1 MNYLRLLLNVSKG
14 NSFIEVVKKRPSHAI
29 VLPTINFPVISV
41 SNDRYRTTI
50 QHTLCYDDDIQT
62 ILIIL

>member
-41 SNDRYRTTI
+41 SNDRYSRTTME
-50 QHTLCYDDDIQT
+50 HSLCYDEYIQKSS
-62 ILIIL
+62 

>member
-14 NSFIEVVKKRPSHAI
+14 NPFIEVVKKRPSHAI

-41 SNDRYRTTI
+41 SNDRYSTTAEY
-50 QHTLCYDDDIQT
+50 TLYYDDNIQ
-62 ILIIL
+62 IFLF